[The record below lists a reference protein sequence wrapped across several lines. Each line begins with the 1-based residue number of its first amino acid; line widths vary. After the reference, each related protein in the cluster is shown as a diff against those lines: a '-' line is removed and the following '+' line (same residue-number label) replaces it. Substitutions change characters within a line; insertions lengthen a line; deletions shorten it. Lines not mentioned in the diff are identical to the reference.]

1 MIIALLW
8 FSLLIWLGAFL
19 CDKLDKPKR
28 RKRPI
33 VTEQAH
39 DDLRTIR
46 HRQEVAAFVKNY
58 TSESKT
64 IHGKKEIVKGW
75 YVR

>member
-1 MIIALLW
+1 MIIALIW

-28 RKRPI
+28 KKRTI
-33 VTEQAH
+33 VTEQAD

-46 HRQEVAAFVKNY
+46 NRQEVADFVKNY
-58 TSESKT
+58 TNESKPS
-64 IHGKKEIVKGW
+64 HEKKEIVKGW